1 MGVTVLDP
9 LYPDALRDEAI
20 VQIHI
25 LDSNDHAPVFSQ
37 LRYIF
42 TISKKSQSNFV
53 GTRFILFL
61 LDFSMLVYM
70 WIHYLH
76 HFILELHVY
85 VSLIAI
91 GTWHRCWG
99 LMVQW
104 KNLITSEKL
113 H

>member
-42 TISKKSQSNFV
+42 TISKKSQSNYV
-53 GTRFILFL
+53 GMRLILL
-61 LDFSMLVYM
+61 RLVQLMLVYS
-70 WIHYLH
+70 
-76 HFILELHVY
+76 VNAP
-85 VSLIAI
+85 S
-91 GTWHRCWG
+91 
-99 LMVQW
+99 
-104 KNLITSEKL
+104 
-113 H
+113 